1 MQGNTFQI
9 PIVPT
14 QRTNASFEK
23 TKTVPKKDP
32 RLKHLKKVCL
42 SYINISSVTNKL
54 ETLLAFVCTQVD
66 FLAISET
73 KLDSSFPTVQFNFPS
88 FRTPYRKDTT
98 ARSGGLL
105 VYVNGDIPSR
115 MIFIRDCPSDIQIL
129 PVQKTEV
136 VSCSNIYT
144 TFTMEKLIYY
154 RTNEGFRQMQM
165 QL

>member
-1 MQGNTFQI
+1 MKNVWLDSNTVSHESVQKTNNYTDSRIDYSKEIRQLQGNTFQI

-73 KLDSSFPTVQFNFPS
+73 KNLIAPS
-88 FRTPYRKDTT
+88 QQYSLTFRVLGLHIGKIQLREK
-98 ARSGGLL
+98 GGYL
-105 VYVNGDIPSR
+105 Y
-115 MIFIRDCPSDIQIL
+115 M
-129 PVQKTEV
+129 
-136 VSCSNIYT
+136 
-144 TFTMEKLIYY
+144 
-154 RTNEGFRQMQM
+154 
-165 QL
+165 